1 MNRRDVLKTGLGL
14 VAVAATAK
22 NAFANYDPIEYTPE
36 AYQAALDSGEPL
48 LVGFHAEWCSTCR
61 TQERAISQ
69 LMKDNE
75 KYASVKVISVD
86 WDVHGRTEFA
96 KALRIPRRSTLVM
109 FNGGEEVGRVVA
121 QTASSA
127 IEDLFKAA
135 L

>member
-14 VAVAATAK
+14 MAVSAASKAI
-22 NAFANYDPIEYTPE
+22 ASYDPMEYTPE

-48 LVGFHAEWCSTCR
+48 LVGFHADWCSTCR

-75 KYASVKVISVD
+75 QYASVNVMSVD
-86 WDVHGRTEFA
+86 WDVHGRTKFA

-109 FNGGEEVGRVVA
+109 FKGGKEVGRVVA
-121 QTASSA
+121 QTSTAA
-127 IEDLFKAA
+127 IEELFKAA
-135 L
+135 V